1 MQISENHSRHKGSS
15 SKTSTP
21 EMRALIGIKSIT
33 KGETLDLTFRDKE
46 EVNSNEIHA
55 THLSEWIKFK
65 TEEFA
70 DKDVEI
76 ESESEAA
83 ESCPTLC
90 DPMDC
95 SLPGSSL
102 HGILQARVLKWVTIS
117 FSRGSSRPRD

>member
-1 MQISENHSRHKGSS
+1 MVAVCMQISENHSHKGSS
-15 SKTSTP
+15 SRTSTP

-33 KGETLDLTFRDKE
+33 EGEPLDLTFREKE

-76 ESESEAA
+76 ESESEVA
-83 ESCPTLC
+83 ESFPTLC
-90 DPMDC
+90 DPMNC

-102 HGILQARVLKWVTIS
+102 HGILQARVLE
-117 FSRGSSRPRD
+117 